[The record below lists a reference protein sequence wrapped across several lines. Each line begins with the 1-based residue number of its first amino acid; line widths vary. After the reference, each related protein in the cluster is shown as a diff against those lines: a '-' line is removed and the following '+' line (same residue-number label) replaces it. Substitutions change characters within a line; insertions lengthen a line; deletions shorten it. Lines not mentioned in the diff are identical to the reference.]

1 MCARERDPSDA
12 LYEAPLS
19 EFVATRNA
27 LAARLTKTGDTAQA
41 KAIKA
46 IAKPKATIWAIN
58 RVARRAPKAVQQVM
72 TAFDRL
78 KTTQLRDP
86 SKVGDASD
94 ALRAALEAVAHQ
106 AIEALQG
113 AGIATTLDTHR
124 RITNT
129 LRGAAAT
136 QRGALGAGSLTD
148 EVTPGG
154 FELFG
159 TAMPKGRKL
168 HVVRDEPPE
177 RAAAKRDD
185 LARRRA
191 EQLETEAGDRE
202 RAARKAAASAL
213 EARQRLRE
221 LEEQA
226 RAATRDA
233 AKSRRLAQRARGRA
247 ERG

>member
-1 MCARERDPSDA
+1 MAARERDAADS
-12 LYEAPLS
+12 LYEAPLA

-27 LAARLTKTGDTAQA
+27 LAARLAKAGEAERA

-46 IAKPKATIWAIN
+46 IAKPKATVWAIN
-58 RVARRAPKAVQQVM
+58 RVARRSPRAVQQVM
-72 TAFDRL
+72 SAFDRL
-78 KTTQLRDP
+78 KTAQLRDP
-86 SKVGDASD
+86 SKMGEASE
-94 ALRAALEAVAHQ
+94 ALRAALDAVTHQ
-106 AIEALQG
+106 AIEALDD
-113 AGIATTLDTHR
+113 AGIGTTLDTHR
-124 RITNT
+124 RISNT

-136 QRGALGAGSLTD
+136 QRGLLSMGSLTD

-159 TAMPKGRKL
+159 TAKPTRRKL
-168 HVVRDEPPE
+168 RVVRETP
-177 RAAAKRDD
+177 RQAKAARDD
-185 LARRRA
+185 MARRRA
-191 EQLETEAGDRE
+191 EQLESEAAERE

-213 EARQRLRE
+213 EARRRLQE

-226 RAATRDA
+226 RAATRHA